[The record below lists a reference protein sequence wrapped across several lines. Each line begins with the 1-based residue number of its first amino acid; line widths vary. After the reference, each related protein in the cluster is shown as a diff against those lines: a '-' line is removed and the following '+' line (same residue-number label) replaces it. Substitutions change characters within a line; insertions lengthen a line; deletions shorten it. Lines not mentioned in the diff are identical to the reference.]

1 MKTDRATWISML
13 ISIPAAVGLAVLS
26 GPITRLIFPGTNGVG
41 GQLLILGGITIILN
55 GNSNISNGVL
65 QGIGKPNQ
73 FDDPQVKETREL
85 VARTARKHGKFA
97 GTVGGPGNFDDLVKM
112 GYTFISVGADVVAL
126 WQYFLDIT
134 GKIQGRDIAEV

>member
-55 GNSNISNGVL
+55 GNSNITNGVL
-65 QGIGKPNQ
+65 QGIGKPKL
-73 FDDPQVKETREL
+73 PMIHAAIAL
-85 VARTARKHGKFA
+85 VADVIAMLCFWYL
-97 GTVGGPGNFDDLVKM
+97 PILV
-112 GYTFISVGADVVAL
+112 FIPLSSPRSFMRL
-126 WQYFLDIT
+126 
-134 GKIQGRDIAEV
+134 